1 MSERAPF
8 CRTKIVA
15 TLGPASAEPA
25 VLRDLLAA
33 GVDVVRI
40 NSSHGEPAVWGE
52 WIGRVRAIAAELG
65 RNVGV
70 LVDLQGPR
78 IRVGAL
84 PKPISLVPGSEVVFA
99 PEEEAGSGEIPTTY
113 AALAGDLEVGSV
125 ILLDD
130 GLLAVEVTG
139 LDGMRVVATVRQGG
153 LLSSHKGMNVPGN
166 RLSAPSLTDVDRGH
180 LATALDRGADF
191 IGVSFVRTAADL
203 EEVRAVVPRGVRLV
217 AKIEKAAA
225 IDDLPRIL
233 EAADAIMV
241 ARGDLGVE
249 LPFEK
254 VPRVQK
260 SLIAEANRLA
270 RPVITATQ
278 MLESMVRNPRPT
290 RAEASDVAN
299 AILDGTDAVM
309 LSAETA
315 VGRHPVRAVEAMVR
329 IIREVE
335 GSVRGAHGAR
345 RRRPDAAGGDVPSV
359 EDAIAYATTVAS
371 EMLEVPLIVCYTT
384 SGFTARKI
392 AAHRPG
398 PPIVGISTEPSTV
411 RSLTVVWGVAAMLVD
426 EAPTYEMM
434 LSAARERLLSL
445 GVVRPGDSI
454 AVTAGIPLHL
464 PGTTNLLK
472 VEKI

>member
-1 MSERAPF
+1 MKARLPF

-15 TLGPASAEPA
+15 TLGPASAEPT
-25 VLRDLLAA
+25 VLRELLQA
-33 GVDVVRI
+33 GVNVVRI
-40 NSSHGEPAVWGE
+40 NSSHGDPEIWGS
-52 WIGRVRAIAAELG
+52 WIDRTRMVAAELG

-78 IRVGAL
+78 IRVGTL
-84 PKPISLVPGSEVVFA
+84 RKSVPLVAGGTVVFA
-99 PEEEAGSGEIPTTY
+99 PEADARAGEIPTTY
-113 AALAGDLEVGSV
+113 ADLAADVAVGNM

-139 LDGMRVVATVRQGG
+139 VEGTRVIGTVRQGG
-153 LLSSHKGMNVPGN
+153 LLGSNKGMNLPGN
-166 RLSAPSLTDVDRGH
+166 SLSAPALTDVDRGH
-180 LATALDRGADF
+180 LAVAVGRGADF
-191 IGVSFVRTAADL
+191 IGISFVRTAEDV
-203 EEVRAVVPRGVRLV
+203 ESVRALVPAGVRLV

-225 IDDLPRIL
+225 IDDLSRIL
-233 EAADAIMV
+233 EASDAIMV

-249 LPFEK
+249 LPFEE
-254 VPRVQK
+254 VPLVQK
-260 SLIAEANRLA
+260 RLIAEANRFA

-315 VGRHPVRAVEAMVR
+315 VGRHPLQAVEAMVR

-335 GSVRGAHGAR
+335 GTAPIGSGMPR
-345 RRRPDAAGGDVPSV
+345 RSPDAKGGEVPLI

-392 AAHRPG
+392 AANRPV
-398 PPIVGISTEPSTV
+398 PPIVGISTEERTV
-411 RSLTVVWGVAAMLVD
+411 RSLSVVWGVAGLLVE

-434 LSAARERLLSL
+434 LSAARDRLLAL
-445 GVVRPGDSI
+445 GVVRPGDTI
-454 AVTAGIPLHL
+454 AVTAGIPLHV

-472 VEKI
+472 VETI